1 MRPLEDVEVLVNVEG
16 AIGWRDAEK
25 VQHKVAGRMNGR
37 RRKRNEEI
45 SPVWLRMEERKE
57 LLLESEVQMVWIIC
71 QGVH

>member
-37 RRKRNEEI
+37 RRNEEI

-71 QGVH
+71 QRVH